1 MPRLNRLS
9 YHKLLITIAFFLIAN
24 SVQGS
29 DFAKEQRWAD
39 QIVDTLLVGE
49 AKWLTVGDHKFLA
62 LYTENGVGETRGG
75 AIIVH
80 GIGAH
85 PDWPEVIQPLRSQLP
100 EHGWAT
106 LSIQMPIL
114 PNQATALDYVPL
126 FEEVPPRIEA
136 AIRFLQDQG
145 IHNIVLIAHSLGTAM
160 SSWYL
165 ASRPDNPL
173 RAYVGIGMIENDQDP
188 HLSNVAA
195 LKKIRIPVLDI
206 YGSRDLSGVLRYA
219 AARKQAARHN
229 PGYRQRVIQDADHF
243 HEGKE
248 DELIKRIRGWLAKV
262 AAGTELNR
270 K

>member
-1 MPRLNRLS
+1 
-9 YHKLLITIAFFLIAN
+9 LIAIVFFLATGIAG
-24 SVQGS
+24 GS

-39 QIVDTLLVGE
+39 QIVDALLVGE
-49 AKWLTVGDHKFLA
+49 AEWLPVGDRKVLA
-62 LYTENGVGETRGG
+62 LYTENMVGETQGG

-85 PDWPEVIQPLRSQLP
+85 PNWPEVIQPLRSQLP

-114 PNQATALDYVPL
+114 PNEAEVLDYVPL
-126 FEEVPPRIEA
+126 FKEVPPRIEA
-136 AIRFLQDQG
+136 AIRFLQDKG
-145 IHNIVLIAHSLGTAM
+145 IRNVVIIAHSLGTAM

-165 ASRPDNPL
+165 ASQPDNPL
-173 RAYVGIGMIENDQDP
+173 RAYVGISMIENDKDP

-206 YGSRDLSGVLRYA
+206 YGSRDQPSVIHYA
-219 AARKQAARHN
+219 AARKQAGRHN
-229 PGYRQRVIQDADHF
+229 PGYRQLVIQDADHF
-243 HEGKE
+243 YEGKE

-262 AAGTELNR
+262 AAGTELKR
-270 K
+270 Q